1 MVPIHFTMALKS
13 SLNLYISSK
22 SINFSINKENV
33 SSPVKGLWL
42 VSTMVFKWFD
52 GMGMESKVNIL
63 IF

>member
-33 SSPVKGLWL
+33 SSAVKGLWL